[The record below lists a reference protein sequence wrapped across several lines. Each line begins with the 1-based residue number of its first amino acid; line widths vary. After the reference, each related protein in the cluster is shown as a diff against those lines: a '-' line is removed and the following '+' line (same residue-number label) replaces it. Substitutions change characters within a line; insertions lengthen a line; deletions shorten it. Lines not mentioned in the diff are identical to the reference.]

1 MNEQALKSYL
11 FEYRHN
17 GSTWGLKIEAD
28 SPQDAQA
35 RLKSLA
41 WSHYKG
47 EVMLTL
53 PIPGTSHGSLFGR
66 LISCFR

>member
-1 MNEQALKSYL
+1 MSEQAHKPYL

-17 GSTWGLKIEAD
+17 GSTWGLKIEAE

-41 WSHYKG
+41 WAQYKG

-53 PIPGTSHGSLFGR
+53 SIPGTRLGSLLKRFAR
-66 LISCFR
+66 LR